1 MEHIE
6 AFARLSVLRGAGFG
20 LLAIVCFMV
29 GLAGMPAL
37 SFKAGGVLCL
47 LACFILVLKAELAE
61 RRPYKR
67 TEVWLMLDARQRPP
81 AAVAQR
87 IIGLALK
94 TCCREVALL
103 YARGA
108 AAMLAISL
116 VLPTQA

>member
-20 LLAIVCFMV
+20 LLAIVCFML

-37 SFKAGGVLCL
+37 SLKTGGVLCL
-47 LACFILVLKAELAE
+47 LASFILILRAELAD

-67 TEVWLMLDARQRPP
+67 TEVWLMLDQEQRPP
-81 AAVAQR
+81 AAIAQR
-87 IIGLALK
+87 IIASTLK
-94 TCCREVALL
+94 VCYREVALL

-108 AAMLAISL
+108 VAMLALSL
-116 VLPTQA
+116 VLPTST